1 MIFQYHFKTIFT
13 TNTLNSSILLISAGV
28 FNETW
33 NENNETKMNII
44 LQPLHEHQND
54 QLYIKGKNRENQP
67 NR

>member
-1 MIFQYHFKTIFT
+1 M
-13 TNTLNSSILLISAGV
+13 NSSTLLISTCV

-44 LQPLHEHQND
+44 LQPLHAHQND
-54 QLYIKGKNRENQP
+54 QLYIEGKNSENQP